1 MKTSVS
7 IPNGLYAEAERLA
20 RRTRKS
26 LSRLFG
32 DAVAEYLAR
41 HYPDNSPEEITA
53 AMDRFC
59 SDLGKAESGNNDE
72 FVASA
77 ARRTLHECEW

>member
-1 MKTSVS
+1 MKTWVA
-7 IPNGLYAEAERLA
+7 IPDEVYAEAERLA
-20 RRTRKS
+20 RCTKKS
-26 LSRLFG
+26 LSRLFN

-41 HYPDNSPEEITA
+41 HGPNEFTA
-53 AMDRFC
+53 AMDRVC
-59 SDLGKAESGNNDE
+59 SDLGKAESGNKDE